1 MSFSSLLVNQK
12 HFIPFLLILMTKL
25 PLVVLDVLS
34 KYLFAARGLPRRGH
48 VRGRRWL
55 GLRRQRRAAARG
67 EGGEPVTWSPP
78 GEGRDVARWREG
90 RPATRRDGARGG
102 QDDAAARGEGY
113 AMGRGDGG
121 GCGCAQIRSVP
132 LVNFDEA

>member
-1 MSFSSLLVNQK
+1 MARSAA
-12 HFIPFLLILMTKL
+12 PEEGRR
-25 PLVVLDVLS
+25 
-34 KYLFAARGLPRRGH
+34 ARG
-48 VRGRRWL
+48 GRRASDL
-55 GLRRQRRAAARG
+55 VAA
-67 EGGEPVTWSPP
+67 
-78 GEGRDVARWREG
+78 EGRDAARWREG

>member
-1 MSFSSLLVNQK
+1 M
-12 HFIPFLLILMTKL
+12 IKL

-67 EGGEPVTWSPP
+67 EVGEPVTWLPP
-78 GEGRDVARWREG
+78 RD
-90 RPATRRDGARGG
+90 ATRLDGARGG
-102 QDDAAARGEGY
+102 PQHGATARGEGRTTQRRE
-113 AMGRGDGG
+113 GRATRWGEGTAAAAAAPRYDPFPSL
-121 GCGCAQIRSVP
+121 ISMRR
-132 LVNFDEA
+132 NFIN